1 MRHACLL
8 ICLVFASCSATM
20 EPEDAGGG
28 DLDAGT
34 GTDAGTNTDA
44 GSGTDAGNDIDAGNA
59 PDAGEDAG
67 AIDAGVDG
75 GHADGG
81 SDAGVSDGGQ
91 ADGGTPCDGG
101 ALQPFRLVS
110 APMVSATTTCGYSG
124 ASLTLPYIGAPP
136 LVYRN
141 AAGCGACLELVGS
154 NRTLVGRV
162 VDSGDFL
169 DGGHLV
175 VLDADFKELTDAGT
189 GFAPV
194 SWRFVPCD
202 GAAPMRYRFQS
213 SADPF
218 VNFFPLDNAWPI
230 AVAEAR
236 KAGTTAWTVLSR
248 GPVLG
253 QFNGTLPST
262 LGSARLELRFTDV
275 HGHVVLDS
283 VASLAAG
290 TVTGTAQ
297 FPLTCK

>member
-20 EPEDAGGG
+20 EPEDGA
-28 DLDAGT
+28 DAGS
-34 GTDAGTNTDA
+34 TDAGSTDAGSTDAGSTDAGNTDA
-44 GSGTDAGNDIDAGNA
+44 GSA
-59 PDAGEDAG
+59 DAGEVDAG
-67 AIDAGVDG
+67 LGDSGVDG
-75 GHADGG
+75 GQADSGT
-81 SDAGVSDGGQ
+81 DAGVSDGGQ

-236 KAGTTAWTVLSR
+236 KAGTTTWTVLSR

-283 VASLAAG
+283 VAGIAAG